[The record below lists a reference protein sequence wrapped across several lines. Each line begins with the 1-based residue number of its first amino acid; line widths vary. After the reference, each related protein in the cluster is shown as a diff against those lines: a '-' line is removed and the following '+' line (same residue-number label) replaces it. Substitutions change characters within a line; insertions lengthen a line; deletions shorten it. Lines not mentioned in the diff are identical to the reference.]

1 MEIHDE
7 ITEGIEAA
15 VIGFVDGHPENGIV
29 YNIDTILKLFIDTGY
44 SKSEALELFDKKIKN
59 VDQSSVFIWP
69 N

>member
-1 MEIHDE
+1 METNDQ

-15 VIGFVDGHPENGIV
+15 VIGFVDGDPKNGIV
-29 YNIDTILKLFIDTGY
+29 YNIDTIIKLFIDTGY

-59 VDQSSVFIWP
+59 VDQSSVFVWP